1 MKALRLS
8 VKMCILTG
16 VAVVAAA
23 IAVEVVCLTLFHYEF
38 SENVRMNLETVQR
51 GIENNLRNRNIIL
64 RNAVVALA
72 GRPNFVE
79 AVESEDDELI
89 LRLADEK
96 KKIVGN
102 DIMFVTDARGR
113 VIGGSGGTFTAGT
126 DISDMACVKDIVRE
140 GLSEA
145 ATYESKSGVVGYSML
160 SAAEIKS
167 STGELLGALVAGYD
181 LSLQSFVDHMQRV
194 YNIEISI
201 IEGDIRVSSTIKNA
215 DGSSWAGSRVTNQE
229 VIQHVEQ
236 NGDVYETESVL
247 LGTRYLNIYFPLK
260 TQLGKITG
268 MVSTFRSKAAID
280 RVISTA
286 IKITASFMLG
296 ILLVVCVVA
305 AVIILRLLHP
315 LKGVK
320 DTLHEI
326 SSGEADL
333 TKRIPLKTHDEIGEV
348 VIGFN
353 TFAEK
358 LQHIVR
364 EMKGSKDT
372 LDVTGES
379 LLSSTEETASSITE
393 ILANID
399 SIHKQINEQKASVDQ
414 TAGAVDEI
422 SANIVSLNT
431 MIEHQSLGVNQA
443 SAAVEEMIGNIS
455 SVNGSMEKMSGAF
468 QDLARNSQ
476 NGFTKLQDVHDKIQL
491 IEGQSQ
497 LLQEANTAIASI
509 ASQTNL
515 LAMNAAIEAAH
526 AGEAGKGFA
535 VVADEIRKL
544 SETSTTQSK
553 TIGTQLSQIQE
564 AIKNVVTASNEASD
578 AFSIVSKELDATDQ
592 LVIQIKSAM
601 EEQNEGSRQITE
613 ALKIMNDSTVEVR
626 DASKEMNEGNKVIL
640 EEVQHL
646 QDTTGV
652 MKASMDEMH
661 IGAQKI
667 NETGTALSD
676 ISSKVEESIKRMGS
690 QVDQFKV

>member
-113 VIGGSGGTFTAGT
+113 VIGGSGGTFTACT

-145 ATYESKSGVVGYSML
+145 ATYESKSGV
-160 SAAEIKS
+160 KS

-286 IKITASFMLG
+286 IKITAGFMLG

-305 AVIILRLLHP
+305 AIVIFRLLHP